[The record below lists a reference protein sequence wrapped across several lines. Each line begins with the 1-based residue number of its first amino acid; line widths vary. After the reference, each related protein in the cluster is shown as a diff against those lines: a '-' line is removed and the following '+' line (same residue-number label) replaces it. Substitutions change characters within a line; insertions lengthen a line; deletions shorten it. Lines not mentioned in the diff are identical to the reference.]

1 MLYLREYRAKAERLF
16 DHLPWVALIGPG
28 LMLNKDGSFQKTLA
42 FRGPDLASST
52 DPGLVATRAQ
62 LNNAL
67 RRLGSR
73 WCLHIEA
80 LRAGALDYSTSAFPD
95 PVSALIDDERRAAF
109 EAEESHFESRYFL
122 TFTYLPP
129 EEAISTAESLMLEN
143 APSGRGVAGMYR
155 AALGGFLASV
165 RQIADILAAIMPEVR
180 ELDDDE
186 TLTYL
191 HGCISTKRHWVKT
204 PETPAYLDAFL
215 CDDDF
220 QGGLFPRLG
229 GQFMRTI
236 SVRAY
241 PTSSSPGLLDR
252 LNELGVA
259 YRWTCRFMPLD
270 KEDARK
276 AVSLVRKR
284 WFAKRKGVMALIKEA
299 VTKEPSVLE
308 DPDAAAKASDADA
321 ALAILGGDYASIGYY
336 TPTITLM
343 GPDPDRLADRVREV
357 ESAINR
363 AGFVCKV
370 EDVNAVEAWLG
381 SIPGQ
386 AYADLRRPL
395 VSSLNLCDMMP
406 MSAIWPG
413 PSRNAHL
420 TAECVKRGHPGAQ
433 PPLMVARTGG
443 TTPFRFDLHQGD
455 VGHTMIVG
463 PTGSGKSVLLN
474 TIAMQWLRYPE
485 AQVFYFD
492 KGASSRAS
500 TLLTGG
506 QFFVLGGDQS
516 DLAFQPLAELDGPE
530 NKTWAQEWVQDIVAA
545 EGVEITPAVK
555 EEIWGAL
562 KNLASGPPTQRTL
575 TLLAATIQDQ
585 NVKSALTPY
594 TLAGPHG
601 HLLDAQD
608 NSRVSA
614 RWQTFEMSELMGS
627 KAALQ
632 PVLTYVFRTLEQRFD
647 GRPTLLVLDEA
658 WLFLDQGSF
667 AAKIREWLKTLRKFN
682 VAVVFATQSL
692 ADVARSSIA
701 PALIESCPTRIFLP
715 NPDAHTPQIAS
726 LYEGFG
732 LNAQQLA
739 IVAGATP
746 KREYYYQS
754 SAGNRLFELGLGPIA
769 LGAVGASSPGDQ
781 ARIDAVLAGGGDFAA
796 EFYRAQGHSNVADF
810 LARQSPA
817 RVA

>member
-52 DPGLVATRAQ
+52 DAGLVATRAQ

-80 LRAGALDYSTSAFPD
+80 LRAGALDYPSSRFPD

-109 EAEESHFESRYFL
+109 EAEETHFESRYFL

-129 EEAISTAESLMLEN
+129 EEAISTAESLLLEN
-143 APSGRGVAGMYR
+143 APSGRGAEGMYR
-155 AALGGFLASV
+155 AALGGFLATV
-165 RQIADILAAIMPEVR
+165 RQIADILGAIMPEVR

-191 HGCISTKRHWVKT
+191 HGCISTKRHYVRA
-204 PETPAYLDAFL
+204 PDTPAYLDAFL

-229 GQFMRTI
+229 GQYVRTI

-241 PTSSSPGLLDR
+241 PASSSPGLLDR

-259 YRWTCRFMPLD
+259 YRWTCRFLPLD

-276 AVSLVRKR
+276 AVTLVRKR

-299 VTKEPSVLE
+299 VTKEPSLLE
-308 DPDAAAKASDADA
+308 DPDATAKTSDADA
-321 ALAILGGDYASIGYY
+321 ALAILGGDYASIGYF

-357 ESAINR
+357 ESAVNR

-420 TAECVKRGHPGAQ
+420 TSECVKRGHPGAQ
-433 PPLMVARTGG
+433 PPLMFARTAG

-516 DLAFQPLAELDGPE
+516 DLAFQPLADLEGPE
-530 NKTWAQEWVQDIVAA
+530 DKTWAQEWVQDIVSA

-555 EEIWGAL
+555 DEIWGAL

-585 NVKSALTPY
+585 TVKSALLPY

-632 PVLTYVFRTLEQRFD
+632 PVLTYIFRTLERRFD

-658 WLFLDQGSF
+658 WLFLDQGTF

-692 ADVARSSIA
+692 ADVARSMIA
-701 PALIESCPTRIFLP
+701 PALIESCPTRVFLP

-732 LNAQQLA
+732 LNAQQLQ

-769 LGAVGASSPGDQ
+769 LAAVGAGSPSDQ
-781 ARIDAVLAGGGDFAA
+781 SRIDAVLAGGGGFAPD
-796 EFYRAQGHSNVADF
+796 FYRAQGHADVADF
-810 LARQSPA
+810 LARQQPA